1 MIKFDSGFL
10 LGSLKRSDAKAIMLP
25 LEQNPDGEVECDRNI
40 TKSSSDQILEKL
52 LSNLLKYGVIIASA
66 IVLIGGILY
75 LMHHGAELPNYR
87 VFHGVPSEFRSP
99 QGVVTA
105 VVSGSRRGIIQLGL
119 LTLIATPIIRVA
131 VSLLTFL
138 WQRDRVYIIVTLL
151 VLSELI
157 YGLVGAY

>member
-1 MIKFDSGFL
+1 MIKLDAGFL
-10 LGSLKRSDAKAIMLP
+10 LGSLKRSDAKAIVLP
-25 LEQNPDGEVECDRNI
+25 LQQKPDCQVECDGNI
-40 TKSSSDQILEKL
+40 TKSPREQLLEKL

-66 IVLIGGILY
+66 IVMLGGILY
-75 LMHHGAELPNYR
+75 LMHHGTELPNYR

-105 VVSGSRRGIIQLGL
+105 VFSGSRRGIIQLGL

-138 WQRDRVYIIVTLL
+138 WQRDLVYILVTLL

-157 YGLVGAY
+157 YGLVGIS

>member
-1 MIKFDSGFL
+1 MIKLDAGFL
-10 LGSLKRSDAKAIMLP
+10 LGSLKRSEAKAIILP
-25 LEQNPDGEVECDRNI
+25 LEQNPDCQGECDRNI
-40 TKSSSDQILEKL
+40 TKSSSEQLLEKL

-66 IVLIGGILY
+66 IVLVGGILY
-75 LMHHGAELPNYR
+75 LMRHGAEPPNYR
-87 VFHGVPSEFRSP
+87 VFHGVPSEFCSP
-99 QGVVTA
+99 QGVVKA
-105 VVSGSRRGIIQLGL
+105 VLSGSSRGIIQLGL

-157 YGLVGAY
+157 YGLVGTY